1 VRGLSD
7 RVDRMTFQDFD
18 PVVRFVAGTVGPVG
32 QRSFYLQATDGRRV
46 MTVGVEKQQVSVL
59 ADRINDVLDQL
70 APTTAI
76 EPGQPGG
83 AAEDADPLQTPFE
96 EDWRVQTLSLAWDED
111 RQRLVIECF
120 DHDPDESE
128 ADNPDVG
135 EDQAALQ
142 PFGRNSLRV
151 TLDPAQARAFARRS
165 LVVVAAGRPPCPFCG
180 GPLDP
185 TGHICPRANGY
196 RR

>member
-1 VRGLSD
+1 
-7 RVDRMTFQDFD
+7 MTFQDFD
-18 PVVRFVAGTVGPVG
+18 PVGRFVAGTVGPVG
-32 QRSFYLQATDGRRV
+32 NRTFYLQASDGKRV
-46 MTVGVEKQQVSVL
+46 VTVAVEKQQVSIL

-70 APTTAI
+70 APAKAI

-83 AAEDADPLQTPFE
+83 APEDTAPLETPFE

-111 RQRLVIECF
+111 GQRLVIECH
-120 DHDPDESE
+120 DHDPDEVASGE
-128 ADNPDVG
+128 AGPDAG
-135 EDQAALQ
+135 GPEDLEES
-142 PFGRNSLRV
+142 PFSRNSLRV

-165 LVVVAAGRPPCPFCG
+165 LSIVAAGRPPCPFCG

>member
-1 VRGLSD
+1 
-7 RVDRMTFQDFD
+7 MTVHDFD
-18 PVVRFVAGTVGPVG
+18 PADRFVTGTVGPAG
-32 QRSFYLQATDGRRV
+32 QRTFYLQATEGARV
-46 MTVGVEKQQVSVL
+46 VTVAVEKQQVEIL

-70 APTTAI
+70 APAEAV

-83 AAEDADPLQTPFE
+83 AAEDTDPLATPFD

-111 RQRLVIECF
+111 RQHLVIEAH
-120 DHDPDESE
+120 DHDPDELE
-128 ADNPDVG
+128 DDADPPEVG
-135 EDQAALQ
+135 PL
-142 PFGRNSLRV
+142 GRNSLRV
-151 TLDPAQARAFARRS
+151 TLAPAEARAFARRS
-165 LVVVAAGRPPCPFCG
+165 TALVNAGRPPCPFCG

>member
-1 VRGLSD
+1 
-7 RVDRMTFQDFD
+7 MTFQEFD
-18 PVVRFVAGTVGPVG
+18 PVPRFVAGTVGPTG
-32 QRSFYLQATDGRRV
+32 NRTFYLQASDGRRV
-46 MTVGVEKQQVSVL
+46 VTVAVEKQQVSIL

-83 AAEDADPLQTPFE
+83 APEDKDPLETPFE
-96 EDWRVQTLSLAWDED
+96 EDWRVQTLSLAWDEG
-111 RQRLVIECF
+111 RQRLVIECH
-120 DHDPDESE
+120 DHDPDELEEEE
-128 ADNPDVG
+128 AAEDPVDGGAEAG
-135 EDQAALQ
+135 EES
-142 PFGRNSLRV
+142 PFSRNSLRV

-165 LVVVAAGRPPCPFCG
+165 LSIVAAGRPPCPFCG

>member
-1 VRGLSD
+1 
-7 RVDRMTFQDFD
+7 MTFQEFD
-18 PVVRFVAGTVGPVG
+18 PVPRFVAGTVGPTG
-32 QRSFYLQATDGRRV
+32 NRTFYLQASDGRRV
-46 MTVGVEKQQVSVL
+46 VTVAVEKQQVSIL

-70 APTTAI
+70 APTTAV

-83 AAEDADPLQTPFE
+83 APEDTDPLETPFE
-96 EDWRVQTLSLAWDED
+96 EDWRVQTLSLAWDEGH
-111 RQRLVIECF
+111 QRLVIECH
-120 DHDPDESE
+120 DHDPDELEEEE
-128 ADNPDVG
+128 AAEDPVAGGAEAG
-135 EDQAALQ
+135 EES
-142 PFGRNSLRV
+142 PFSRNSLRV

-165 LVVVAAGRPPCPFCG
+165 LSIVAAGRPPCPFCG